1 MISARS
7 SVRLRAVLA
16 LGTVLGL
23 GSVGTLAAWSTSTTT
38 TSGNFVT
45 GNVDIRV
52 NDTEGTPTPTTVS
65 LTPNTLVPGQS
76 RATIVTVRNV
86 GTIAVDYTTAAAV
99 TGTLGANLAVTVRPG
114 ATVAADGTCPGTAV
128 VTGTTRRIA
137 SPASSTGSASDPL
150 CVQLTL
156 SSSAPTTAQGQ
167 TGTATLTF
175 TATGVG
181 SA

>member
-16 LGTVLGL
+16 LGAVLGL

-38 TSGNFVT
+38 TSGDFVT

-52 NDTEGTPTPTTVS
+52 NDTEGTPTPTTIS

-128 VTGTTRRIA
+128 VTGTARRTA
-137 SPASSTGSASDPL
+137 SGASDPL

-167 TGTATLTF
+167 TGTATVTF
-175 TATGVG
+175 AATGVG

>member
-38 TSGNFVT
+38 TSGDFVT
-45 GNVDIRV
+45 GNVDITV
-52 NDTEGTPTPTTVS
+52 NGTEGTPTPTAIS
-65 LTPNTLVPGQS
+65 LTPNTFVPGQS
-76 RATIVTVRNV
+76 RATIVTVRNA
-86 GTIAVDYTTAAAV
+86 GSIGFDYTTAVAV
-99 TGTLGANLAVTVRPG
+99 TGTLGANLVATIRPG
-114 ATVAADGTCPGTAV
+114 ATIAADGTCPGTAV
-128 VTGTTRRIA
+128 VTGTARRTA
-137 SPASSTGSASDPL
+137 RGASDSL

-156 SSSAPTTAQGQ
+156 SSTAPTTAQGQ

>member
-1 MISARS
+1 MRS

-38 TSGNFVT
+38 TSGDFVT
-45 GNVDIRV
+45 GNVDITV
-52 NDTEGTPTPTTVS
+52 NGTEGSPAPTAIS
-65 LTPNTLVPGQS
+65 LTPNTFVPGQS
-76 RATIVTVRNV
+76 RATIVTVRNA
-86 GTIAVDYTTAAAV
+86 GTIAVDYTTTAAAV

-114 ATVAADGTCPGTAV
+114 ATVAADGTCPGTTV
-128 VTGTTRRIA
+128 VTGTARRTA
-137 SPASSTGSASDPL
+137 SGASDPL

-156 SSSAPTTAQGQ
+156 SSTAPTTAQGQ

-175 TATGVG
+175 TATGVA

>member
-16 LGTVLGL
+16 LGAVLGL
-23 GSVGTLAAWSTSTTT
+23 GSVGTLAAWSASTTT

-45 GNVDIRV
+45 GHVDIKV
-52 NDTEGTPTPTTVS
+52 NGSEGAPTPTTIS

-76 RATIVTVRNV
+76 RATIVTVSNV
-86 GTIAVDYTTAAAV
+86 GSIGFDYTTAAAAS
-99 TGTLGANLAVTVRPG
+99 GTLGANLAVTVRPG

-128 VTGTTRRIA
+128 VTGTARRTA
-137 SPASSTGSASDPL
+137 SGASDPL

-156 SSSAPTTAQGQ
+156 SSTAPTTAQGQ
-167 TGTATLTF
+167 TGTATVTF